1 VDKKDEQILEY
12 LTENSSLTTREI
24 AEKTGIPIT
33 TVHKRIKKLKQE
45 GIIKKF
51 TIELDNKKIEKG
63 FSAIILV
70 SCDYKL
76 LKELKKDQ
84 HQLAKE
90 LSHIP
95 EVVSVDVVT
104 GIIDIVVKVRMKD
117 VEAFDTFLLK
127 TIQKILGIDHTQ
139 SLVVMYEA

>member
-1 VDKKDEQILEY
+1 MDKKDEQIIECLSED
-12 LTENSSLTTREI
+12 SSLTTREI
-24 AEKTGIPIT
+24 SKKTRIPIT

-45 GIIKKF
+45 GTIKKF
-51 TIELDNKKIEKG
+51 TIELDNKKIGKA
-63 FSAIILV
+63 FSAIILI

-104 GIIDIVVKVRMKD
+104 GVTDIVVKVRMKD
-117 VEAFDTFLLK
+117 VEEFDTFLLK
-127 TIQKILGIDHTQ
+127 KFQKILGVDRTQ
-139 SLVVMYEA
+139 SLVVMHEA